1 MKKPAFSFKA
11 SLSAAARRRG
21 STADK
26 VLSSFR
32 LAHLFGFGKKK
43 PAAPPPALGRTA
55 APAQPPAATKATS
68 IHPVSAARRPAD
80 EDEEMH
86 GSGTMAAARD
96 RERAR
101 CEAIVNCAAGLRNP
115 ALAKSIAF
123 TSRMTRKEGI
133 ALLESTPAAATVDR
147 RNQARADRNPR
158 IGAHPGEFSAGQ
170 TGAARMHGALAAEA
184 ARTQT
189 QVQVRASTS
198 TK

>member
-11 SLSAAARRRG
+11 VVIDAARRRE
-21 STADK
+21 SKADK

-43 PAAPPPALGRTA
+43 PAAPLPAPERA
-55 APAQPPAATKATS
+55 AALAPPAAAKTKS
-68 IHPVSAARRPAD
+68 IPPVSAARKPAD

-86 GSGTMAAARD
+86 GSGAMAAARD

-123 TSRMTRKEGI
+123 TSRMTRQEGI
-133 ALLESTPAAATVDR
+133 ALLESTPPTATVDS

-158 IGAHPGEFSAGQ
+158 IGAHPGELSVGQ
-170 TGAARMHGALAAEA
+170 TGAARMHGALAAEM
-184 ARTQT
+184 ARTQA
-189 QVQVRASTS
+189 QVPARASTGA
-198 TK
+198 K

>member
-11 SLSAAARRRG
+11 ALSAAARRRG

-32 LAHLFGFGKKK
+32 LAHLFGFGKK
-43 PAAPPPALGRTA
+43 PAAPLASPEGAT
-55 APAQPPAATKATS
+55 APARPPAATKATS
-68 IHPVSAARRPAD
+68 ASPVSAARRAAD

-86 GSGTMAAARD
+86 GSGAMAAARD

-133 ALLESTPAAATVDR
+133 ALLESTPAAATVDS
-147 RNQARADRNPR
+147 RNQARAARNPR
-158 IGAHPGEFSAGQ
+158 IGAHPGELSAGQ
-170 TGAARMHGALAAEA
+170 TGAARMHGALAAEM
-184 ARTQT
+184 ARTQA
-189 QVQVRASTS
+189 QVPARASTG